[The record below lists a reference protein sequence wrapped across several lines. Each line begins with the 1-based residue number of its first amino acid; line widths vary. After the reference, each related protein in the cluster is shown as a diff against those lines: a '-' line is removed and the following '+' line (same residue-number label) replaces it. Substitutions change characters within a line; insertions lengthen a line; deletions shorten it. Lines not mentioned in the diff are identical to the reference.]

1 MQKSII
7 LLLAHLHN
15 IDSMLVWIKRDHT
28 PWEWITD
35 VEQNILS
42 AIHKSKILSVLKINI
57 AFLKGKDWIFLGR
70 RPYFWYNN
78 NSKAWAFCCY
88 QGVFLPTIKNGRH
101 FARWAKYE
109 NIRMAEKLCGF
120 LSPGQGRNGL
130 TPLPSGY
137 HESKKQGRK

>member
-1 MQKSII
+1 MQKGII

-15 IDSMLVWIKRDHT
+15 IDSMLVLIKRDHT

-78 NSKAWAFCCY
+78 NRKACAFCCY
-88 QGVFLPTIKNGRH
+88 QGVFLPTIKNGWY

-109 NIRMAEKLCGF
+109 NIPDGGKTLWFSFPR
-120 LSPGQGRNGL
+120 PGPERAHAL
-130 TPLPSGY
+130 TVRVS
-137 HESKKQGRK
+137 